1 MVLPDPGGLPIMQ
14 DVMRPGRA
22 HDTLLG
28 ELLTTHVAEDR
39 VEGVEPSGR
48 SSSVTARV
56 RGGVRRRAGPRLAER
71 TTPGSSRAMTVAS
84 LRNCAA
90 RPSGECRLPAPPLRW
105 TVCRDWR
112 LILAQRGAIPQDLE
126 DVRPV
131 PAESDGY
138 GTGFVTYLLLQA
150 GVKPNDAAI
159 VNSVKWLKSN

>member
-1 MVLPDPGGLPIMQ
+1 M
-14 DVMRPGRA
+14 A
-22 HDTLLG
+22 
-28 ELLTTHVAEDR
+28 
-39 VEGVEPSGR
+39 
-48 SSSVTARV
+48 
-56 RGGVRRRAGPRLAER
+56 
-71 TTPGSSRAMTVAS
+71 AM
-84 LRNCAA
+84 
-90 RPSGECRLPAPPLRW
+90 
-105 TVCRDWR
+105 R